1 MDFVEGLPI
10 SYGKDNVLVVV
21 DRLSKYA
28 HFLSLKHPFTAQ
40 SVAKIFTKEII
51 KLHGVPI
58 TIVSDRDKIFLGLF
72 WKELFKLQGTSLH
85 YSTAYHPE
93 SDGQTEVVNNPRPTY
108 GATSMVNPSLGLSGY
123 IGRNIITTPTGT
135 HPHCAPPSRRFM
147 GGILHMSLSTLRG
160 KLQYTRR
167 STP

>member
-93 SDGQTEVVNNPRPTY
+93 SDGQTEVVNKVFEAYLRC
-108 GATSMVNPSLGLSGY
+108 Y
-123 IGRNIITTPTGT
+123 INGKPK
-135 HPHCAPPSRRFM
+135 SWSKW
-147 GGILHMSLSTLRG
+147 LHWAEYYYNTNWHASTLCTPFKAVYGRDPPHLT
-160 KLQYTRR
+160 KYTKGE
-167 STP
+167 TGVH